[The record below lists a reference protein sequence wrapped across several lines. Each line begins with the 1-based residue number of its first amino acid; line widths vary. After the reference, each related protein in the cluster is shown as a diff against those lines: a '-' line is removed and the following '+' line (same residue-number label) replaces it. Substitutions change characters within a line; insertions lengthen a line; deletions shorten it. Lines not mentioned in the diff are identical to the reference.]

1 MKISISFTKILFFIK
16 FLILAYQ
23 RRIIEIESFKPKAI
37 LFARETI
44 YKYNN
49 EDPENKKGD
58 IIIQLEA
65 EAQTI
70 ISICVSQ
77 DLIYFNEKI
86 DDSSKIFCQ
95 NLTPLDFRSKVLK
108 EVILKSDNLVNKG
121 KGIYYIQIKV
131 QMTKFSLIRV
141 FNKNEI
147 CNLDIDKPNIFYFYE
162 SYSTNYILY
171 KVPKLTK
178 KLNLFYEYKEKNL
191 IEIYEGNII
200 QEDKK
205 IYSDDSKL
213 ISSVLLEENKEYIV
227 KYTISSFNL
236 NNYIVISFLENSTT
250 ELKEEGLITNLYSV
264 QNTTKTFSID
274 MSKRNVNEVFYLYI
288 YGAKLYL
295 TIETK
300 NKEVI
305 FIKEKYTILP
315 LEKKFSDENLMTISF
330 GSIGEVELK
339 LLPKVQLLENNKKE
353 NVSKRKTYF
362 YKISNNNLK
371 EKNITG
377 ILYSNLQDS
386 LYIFK
391 KNKNSVITS
400 EQTERIY
407 EVKYNE
413 NIEDYYIFLYGEN
426 DFSFEYYLLNS
437 NSRNIEIINNI
448 PELKI
453 KNRKMKEKENLYFLF
468 YTDYNNIPFTL
479 FPFILYGEVE
489 YFTNKENEFS
499 IEKIYNIKET
509 EEIQLNY
516 YREIPNGIQF
526 LHIKSK
532 YNSEFKLFL
541 PLQITYDTFNAL
553 NPTNQIIYANEKEE
567 IKINCS
573 EIKIEIE
580 LDENQKKQEIQLYY
594 DNQTQT
600 INKQKPYEI
609 INPKKTLTI
618 KIIEGNIIIK
628 LLPNP
633 KYNKEYIL
641 DKPGQFKMDEKKI
654 NTSLIFVFP
663 KEKKQT
669 VRAVIKSNF
678 PNITNKMNEGYMS
691 LGVYPFFAHDYGY
704 ATQDLIGYNDTIYI
718 SNPYR
723 KPGKKLKEGEVYYYM
738 CSFKFEIGDLI
749 TYNFENENSNIILLV
764 ILIFG
769 FVVLG
774 IVLGG
779 FLFLYIRDKLNGEEF
794 KSQKGISLS
803 PQNEKYEPIN

>member
-121 KGIYYIQIKV
+121 KGTYYIQIKV

-171 KVPKLTK
+171 KVPNLAK

-264 QNTTKTFSID
+264 QNTTKKFSID

-315 LEKKFSDENLMTISF
+315 LEKKFPDENLMTISF

-426 DFSFEYYLLNS
+426 DFSFEYYQLNS

-453 KNRKMKEKENLYFLF
+453 KNRKMKEKENL
-468 YTDYNNIPFTL
+468 
-479 FPFILYGEVE
+479 
-489 YFTNKENEFS
+489 
-499 IEKIYNIKET
+499 
-509 EEIQLNY
+509 
-516 YREIPNGIQF
+516 
-526 LHIKSK
+526 
-532 YNSEFKLFL
+532 
-541 PLQITYDTFNAL
+541 
-553 NPTNQIIYANEKEE
+553 
-567 IKINCS
+567 
-573 EIKIEIE
+573 
-580 LDENQKKQEIQLYY
+580 
-594 DNQTQT
+594 
-600 INKQKPYEI
+600 
-609 INPKKTLTI
+609 
-618 KIIEGNIIIK
+618 
-628 LLPNP
+628 
-633 KYNKEYIL
+633 
-641 DKPGQFKMDEKKI
+641 
-654 NTSLIFVFP
+654 
-663 KEKKQT
+663 
-669 VRAVIKSNF
+669 
-678 PNITNKMNEGYMS
+678 
-691 LGVYPFFAHDYGY
+691 
-704 ATQDLIGYNDTIYI
+704 
-718 SNPYR
+718 
-723 KPGKKLKEGEVYYYM
+723 
-738 CSFKFEIGDLI
+738 
-749 TYNFENENSNIILLV
+749 
-764 ILIFG
+764 
-769 FVVLG
+769 
-774 IVLGG
+774 
-779 FLFLYIRDKLNGEEF
+779 
-794 KSQKGISLS
+794 
-803 PQNEKYEPIN
+803 

>member
-147 CNLDIDKPNIFYFYE
+147 CNLDIDKPNVFYFYE

-171 KVPKLTK
+171 KVPNLAK

-264 QNTTKTFSID
+264 QNTTKKFSID

-315 LEKKFSDENLMTISF
+315 LEKKFPDENLMTISF

-509 EEIQLNY
+509 EEIQLYY

-553 NPTNQIIYANEKEE
+553 NPTNQIIYAN
-567 IKINCS
+567 
-573 EIKIEIE
+573 
-580 LDENQKKQEIQLYY
+580 D
-594 DNQTQT
+594 
-600 INKQKPYEI
+600 
-609 INPKKTLTI
+609 
-618 KIIEGNIIIK
+618 
-628 LLPNP
+628 
-633 KYNKEYIL
+633 
-641 DKPGQFKMDEKKI
+641 
-654 NTSLIFVFP
+654 
-663 KEKKQT
+663 
-669 VRAVIKSNF
+669 
-678 PNITNKMNEGYMS
+678 
-691 LGVYPFFAHDYGY
+691 
-704 ATQDLIGYNDTIYI
+704 
-718 SNPYR
+718 
-723 KPGKKLKEGEVYYYM
+723 
-738 CSFKFEIGDLI
+738 
-749 TYNFENENSNIILLV
+749 
-764 ILIFG
+764 
-769 FVVLG
+769 
-774 IVLGG
+774 
-779 FLFLYIRDKLNGEEF
+779 
-794 KSQKGISLS
+794 
-803 PQNEKYEPIN
+803 